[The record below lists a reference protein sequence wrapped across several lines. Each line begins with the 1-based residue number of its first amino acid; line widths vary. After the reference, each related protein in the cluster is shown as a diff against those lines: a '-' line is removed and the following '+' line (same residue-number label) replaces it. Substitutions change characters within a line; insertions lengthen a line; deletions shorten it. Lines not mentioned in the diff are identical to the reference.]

1 MSKLTLLVFLVALFG
16 LAPAYGQNDK
26 DLCTDAQIK
35 QMDQHLP
42 IMTDA
47 AKKKEVTTHLEEAK
61 AAMNKGDTAE
71 CVEHMKAA
79 HKIMGHD

>member
-1 MSKLTLLVFLVALFG
+1 MSKLTLLAAIVVLFG
-16 LAPAYGQNDK
+16 LTPAYSQNDK

-35 QMDQHLP
+35 QMDQHLS
-42 IMTDA
+42 IMTNA
-47 AKKKEVTTHLEEAK
+47 TEKKEVAMHLEQAK
-61 AAMNKGDTAE
+61 AAMSKGDTAG